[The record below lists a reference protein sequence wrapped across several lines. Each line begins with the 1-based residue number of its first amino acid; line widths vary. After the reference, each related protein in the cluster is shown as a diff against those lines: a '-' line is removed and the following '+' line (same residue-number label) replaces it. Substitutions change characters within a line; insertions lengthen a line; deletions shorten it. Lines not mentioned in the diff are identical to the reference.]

1 MHVRGEVEILPM
13 ERNEDI
19 IKNGANDNECL
30 GEKSEDEKLATKN
43 SKILVKTEK
52 KLLPKK
58 IQGKRRKLMKK
69 KKLH

>member
-19 IKNGANDNECL
+19 IRNGADDNECL

-43 SKILVKTEK
+43 SKILVWT
-52 KLLPKK
+52 PCSS
-58 IQGKRRKLMKK
+58 
-69 KKLH
+69 H